1 MFKEINFRMMPI
13 KVSVTTPPPPT
24 LMTRMSQMSKS
35 LEQKRKRIKIY
46 PLLSIMMIAV
56 IRTTFQIVLMIR
68 SSQEVLTMSRKTPLS
83 LSIPEG
89 QTRRTNRRKNSST
102 KELLV
107 IFLLILRLIQ
117 RIPMMQG
124 TLEKMKMLDCLR
136 RIQIIRKRYLDVR
149 VMKNK
154 L

>member
-1 MFKEINFRMMPI
+1 MFKDINFRMMPI
-13 KVSVTTPPPPT
+13 KVSVTTPPSPT
-24 LMTRMSQMSKS
+24 LMTRMSQISKS

-68 SSQEVLTMSRKTPLS
+68 SSQEVLPMSRKTPLS

-107 IFLLILRLIQ
+107 IFLLILQLIQ
-117 RIPMMQG
+117 RIPMM
-124 TLEKMKMLDCLR
+124 
-136 RIQIIRKRYLDVR
+136 
-149 VMKNK
+149 
-154 L
+154 

>member
-1 MFKEINFRMMPI
+1 MFKDINFRMMPI

-24 LMTRMSQMSKS
+24 LMTRMSQISKS
-35 LEQKRKRIKIY
+35 LQKQQKRKNKEQKRKRIKIY

-68 SSQEVLTMSRKTPLS
+68 SSQEVLPMSRKTPSS

-107 IFLLILRLIQ
+107 IFLLILQLIQ
-117 RIPMMQG
+117 RIPMM
-124 TLEKMKMLDCLR
+124 
-136 RIQIIRKRYLDVR
+136 
-149 VMKNK
+149 
-154 L
+154 